1 MEPIRK
7 PIHRPRPPHPHV
19 QKRQHAVLVRNRLLP
34 AELDPEE
41 TRQPQTAPTR
51 PALVPA
57 PPSPPRIAEPAD
69 PSPAALTSPGEPRAP
84 FRLPEERNAR
94 GLLLITL
101 ALHLA
106 VVLATWFAQPAS
118 GLETADLFLA
128 GMVLLSGGTMLMLGG
143 PRRR

>member
-7 PIHRPRPPHPHV
+7 PVHRPRPPHPHV
-19 QKRQHAVLVRNRLLP
+19 QQRPHAVLVRSRLLP

-57 PPSPPRIAEPAD
+57 PPSPRIAEPVT
-69 PSPAALTSPGEPRAP
+69 PPPAALTSPEELQAP
-84 FRLPEERNAR
+84 FQRPKERNAR

-118 GLETADLFLA
+118 GLETADLLLT
-128 GMVLLSGGTMLMLGG
+128 GMVLLSGGTMLVLGG
-143 PRRR
+143 ARRR

>member
-7 PIHRPRPPHPHV
+7 PVHRPRPPHPHV
-19 QKRQHAVLVRNRLLP
+19 QKRPHAVLVRSRLLP

-41 TRQPQTAPTR
+41 TRQPQTAPAR
-51 PALVPA
+51 PALVPT
-57 PPSPPRIAEPAD
+57 PPPPPRIAEPVD

-84 FRLPEERNAR
+84 FPRPEERNAR
-94 GLLLITL
+94 GLLLVTL

-118 GLETADLFLA
+118 GLEPTDLLLT
-128 GMVLLSGGTMLMLGG
+128 GMVLLSGGTMLVLGG
-143 PRRR
+143 ARRS